1 MLPVSYLLF
10 DLCSLSLAAYVV
22 LFCCKNN
29 LFEFY
34 FLMHE
39 DWCFCHTSLYHYCF
53 PLCLVSSLVGV
64 CVAGVEYQA
73 YVMTTDLFH
82 QMLCLNLTAAIS
94 WIFFEPHVKLSDVFI
109 ACGIPASV
117 LTAVYSLLPHLTLVS
132 LSNICL
138 LQLWN
143 QNPVLPW
150 WGLIHL
156 RGDRKVFSQ
165 KHYTPGVQGYPK
177 GNQYD
182 MVGM

>member
-1 MLPVSYLLF
+1 MLLSHFSVPLLLPSLFGEFSCGYL
-10 DLCSLSLAAYVV
+10 
-22 LFCCKNN
+22 
-29 LFEFY
+29 
-34 FLMHE
+34 
-39 DWCFCHTSLYHYCF
+39 
-53 PLCLVSSLVGV
+53 
-64 CVAGVEYQA
+64 CVYQA
-73 YVMTTDLFH
+73 YVTTMDLFH

-109 ACGIPASV
+109 ACSIPASV
-117 LTAVYSLLPHLTLVS
+117 LRVSLFFPVTAIYSLLPHLTLVS